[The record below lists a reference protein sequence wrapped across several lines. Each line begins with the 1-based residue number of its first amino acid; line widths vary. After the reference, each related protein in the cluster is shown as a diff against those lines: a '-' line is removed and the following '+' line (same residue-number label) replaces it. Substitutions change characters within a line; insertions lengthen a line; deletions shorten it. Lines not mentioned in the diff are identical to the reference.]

1 MIRYNEEQMMMKHAF
16 ASFLEK
22 ELEPI
27 RDDLE
32 FNGVPPYDFIRKLYQ
47 HMGLAE
53 VSAARFHRQI
63 DNEKAL
69 ARGETLEESAERDGF
84 DEKRAN
90 AAAAQGLLIA
100 ELAKYGLGIIT
111 AWGVS
116 SGLTYSAIMNKGT
129 IAQKEK
135 WALPLATFE
144 KVGAWAITEPGSGSD
159 AFGAMQATATRT
171 DDGGYLLKGNK
182 TFITNGPYADTIVF
196 ICKLKEDGVEPAQRK
211 VLSFILD
218 SGMPGL
224 EQSQP
229 FKKMGIMSSPTGEL
243 FLDNV
248 KVGRDRLIGESEQVE
263 VRSGAK
269 KTFTQERTGMAFSS
283 LGIVEACLER
293 CVRYAKERVQFG
305 QPIGSHQLIQEKLA
319 RMEVARV
326 NLQNMVFQLIE
337 YAGYGHEI
345 SLAEASAIKLY
356 SARVATEVAMEAVQL
371 HGGNGYMT
379 EFRVEQLARDAKI
392 QQIYAGTDEIQ
403 ISAIA
408 RELLSR

>member
-1 MIRYNEEQMMMKHAF
+1 MIRYNEEQLMMRDMFRK
-16 ASFLEK
+16 FLAK
-22 ELEPI
+22 ELDPI
-27 RDDLE
+27 RDDIE
-32 FNGVPPYDFIRKLYQ
+32 INGVPPYEFIRKLYA
-47 HMGLAE
+47 HLGLGE
-53 VSAARFHRQI
+53 MAAAKFHKQI
-63 DNEKAL
+63 EQEKAVEL
-69 ARGETLEESAERDGF
+69 GKADVKKLRDDNF
-84 DEKRAN
+84 NQSRAT
-90 AAAAQGLLIA
+90 ATAAQGLLIT

-111 AWGVS
+111 SLGVS
-116 SGLTYSAIMNKGT
+116 TGLTYSAIMNKGT

-159 AFGAMQATATRT
+159 AFGAMAATASRSA
-171 DDGGYLLKGNK
+171 DGGYLLNGNK

-196 ICKLKEDGVEPAQRK
+196 ICKLKEDSVEPAQRK
-211 VLSFILD
+211 ILSFIID
-218 SGMPGL
+218 KGMPGL
-224 EQSQP
+224 TQSKP

-248 KVGRDRLIGESEQVE
+248 EVGPERLIGETEEVE

-269 KTFTQERTGMAFSS
+269 KTFTQERTGMAYSS
-283 LGIVEACLER
+283 LGIVEECLER

-305 QPIGSHQLIQEKLA
+305 QPIGSHQLIQEKIA

-408 RELLSR
+408 RELLA

>member
-1 MIRYNEEQMMMKHAF
+1 MIRYNEEELMMRDMFRK
-16 ASFLEK
+16 FLKK

-27 RDDLE
+27 RDDIEL
-32 FNGVPPYDFIRKLYQ
+32 NGVPPYEFIRKLYK
-47 HMGLAE
+47 HLGLGE
-53 VSAARFHRQI
+53 MAATKFHRVI
-63 DNEKAL
+63 
-69 ARGETLEESAERDGF
+69 ERDKAAELGEPIADKPVEEGF
-84 DEKRAN
+84 SQRRAT
-90 AAAAQGLLIA
+90 ATAAQGLLIT

-111 AWGVS
+111 SLGVS
-116 SGLTYSAIMNKGT
+116 TGLTYSAIMNKGT

-159 AFGAMQATATRT
+159 AFGAMAATATRSG
-171 DDGGYLLKGNK
+171 DGGYLLNGNK

-196 ICKLKEDGVEPAQRK
+196 ICKLKEEGVEPAQRK
-211 VLSFILD
+211 ILSFILD
-218 SGMPGL
+218 TGMPGL
-224 EQSQP
+224 VQSKP

-248 KVGRDRLIGESEQVE
+248 EVGAERLIGETEQVE

-269 KTFTQERTGMAFSS
+269 KTFTQERSGMAYSS
-283 LGIVEACLER
+283 LGIVEECLER
-293 CVRYAKERVQFG
+293 CVSYAKERVQFG
-305 QPIGSHQLIQEKLA
+305 QPIGNHQLIQEKIA
-319 RMEVARV
+319 NMEVARV
-326 NLQNMVFQLIE
+326 NLQNMVFRLIE
-337 YAGYGHEI
+337 YAGNGYEI

-356 SARVATEVAMEAVQL
+356 SARIATEVAMEAVQL

-408 RELLSR
+408 RELLA

>member
-1 MIRYNEEQMMMKHAF
+1 MIRYNEEELMMRDMFRK
-16 ASFLEK
+16 FLQK

-27 RDDLE
+27 RDDIEL
-32 FNGVPPYDFIRKLYQ
+32 NGVPPYEFIRKLYK
-47 HMGLAE
+47 HLGLGE
-53 VSAARFHRQI
+53 MAAAKFHQVI
-63 DNEKAL
+63 
-69 ARGETLEESAERDGF
+69 ERDKAAALGKTTEYKPAEEGF
-84 DEKRAN
+84 SQKRAT
-90 AAAAQGLLIA
+90 ATAAQGLLIT

-111 AWGVS
+111 SLGVS
-116 SGLTYSAIMNKGT
+116 TGLTYSAIMSKGT

-159 AFGAMQATATRT
+159 AFGAMQATATRS
-171 DDGGYLLKGNK
+171 DNGGYLLNGNK

-196 ICKLKEDGVEPAQRK
+196 ICKLKEEGVEPAQRK
-211 VLSFILD
+211 ILSFILD
-218 SGMPGL
+218 TGMTGL
-224 EQSQP
+224 VQSKP

-248 KVGRDRLIGESEQVE
+248 EVGPERLIGETEQVE

-269 KTFTQERTGMAFSS
+269 KTFTQERSGMAYSS
-283 LGIVEACLER
+283 LGI
-293 CVRYAKERVQFG
+293 KERVQFG
-305 QPIGSHQLIQEKLA
+305 QPIGNHQLIQEKIA
-319 RMEVARV
+319 NMEVARV
-326 NLQNMVFQLIE
+326 NLQNMVFRLIE
-337 YAGYGHEI
+337 YAGNGYEI

-356 SARVATEVAMEAVQL
+356 SARIATEVAMEAVQL

-408 RELLSR
+408 RELLA

>member
-1 MIRYNEEQMMMKHAF
+1 MIRYNEEQLMMRDMFRK
-16 ASFLEK
+16 FLQK
-22 ELEPI
+22 ELNPI
-27 RDDLE
+27 RDDME
-32 FNGVPPYDFIRKLYQ
+32 VNGVPPYEFIRKLYA
-47 HMGLAE
+47 HLGLGDM
-53 VSAARFHRQI
+53 AAAKFHRQI
-63 DNEKAL
+63 EAEKAANL
-69 ARGETLEESAERDGF
+69 GRAGEEKSGEECF
-84 DEKRAN
+84 NQKRAT
-90 AAAAQGLLIA
+90 ATAAQGLLIT

-111 AWGVS
+111 SLGVS
-116 SGLTYSAIMNKGT
+116 TGLTYSAIMNKGT

-144 KVGAWAITEPGSGSD
+144 KIGAWAITEPGSGSD

-171 DDGGYLLKGNK
+171 AEGGYLLNGNK

-196 ICKLKEDGVEPAQRK
+196 ICKLKEDGVDPAQRK
-211 VLSFILD
+211 ILSFILD
-218 SGMPGL
+218 KGIPGL
-224 EQSQP
+224 TQSKP

-248 KVGRDRLIGESEQVE
+248 AVDRERLIGETEEVE

-269 KTFTQERTGMAFSS
+269 KTFTQERTGMAYSS
-283 LGIVEACLER
+283 LGIVEECLER
-293 CVRYAKERVQFG
+293 CIGYAKERVQFG
-305 QPIGSHQLIQEKLA
+305 QPIGSHQLIQEKIA

-337 YAGYGHEI
+337 YAGYGYEI

-371 HGGNGYMT
+371 HGGNGYMA

-408 RELLSR
+408 RELLA

>member
-1 MIRYNEEQMMMKHAF
+1 MIRYNEEQLMMRDMFRK
-16 ASFLEK
+16 FLEK
-22 ELEPI
+22 ELAPI
-27 RDDLE
+27 RDDIEL
-32 FNGVPPYDFIRKLYQ
+32 NGVPPYEFIRKLYK
-47 HMGLAE
+47 HLGLGE
-53 VSAARFHRQI
+53 MAAAKFHRQI
-63 DNEKAL
+63 EKEKAAEL
-69 ARGETLEESAERDGF
+69 GESIEEKPAEEGF
-84 DEKRAN
+84 NQKRAT
-90 AAAAQGLLIA
+90 ATAAQGLLIT

-111 AWGVS
+111 SLGVS
-116 SGLTYSAIMNKGT
+116 TGLTYSAIMNKGT

-159 AFGAMQATATRT
+159 AFGAMQATATRSA
-171 DDGGYLLKGNK
+171 DGGYLLKGNK
-182 TFITNGPYADTIVF
+182 TFITNGPYADIIVF
-196 ICKLKEDGVEPAQRK
+196 ICKLKEEGVEPAQRK
-211 VLSFILD
+211 ILSFILD
-218 SGMPGL
+218 TGMPGL
-224 EQSQP
+224 EQSKP

-248 KVGRDRLIGESEQVE
+248 TVGAERLIGETEEVE

-269 KTFTQERTGMAFSS
+269 KTFTQERTGMAYSS
-283 LGIVEACLER
+283 LGIVEECLER

-305 QPIGSHQLIQEKLA
+305 QPIGSHQLIQEKIA

-337 YAGYGHEI
+337 YAGYGYEI

-408 RELLSR
+408 RELLA

>member
-1 MIRYNEEQMMMKHAF
+1 MIRYNEEQLMMRDMFRK
-16 ASFLEK
+16 FLEK
-22 ELEPI
+22 ELAPI
-27 RDDLE
+27 RDDIEL
-32 FNGVPPYDFIRKLYQ
+32 NGVPPYEFIRKLYK
-47 HMGLAE
+47 HLGLGDM
-53 VSAARFHRQI
+53 AAAKFHRQI
-63 DNEKAL
+63 EREKAAEL
-69 ARGETLEESAERDGF
+69 GQSVEEKPAEEGF
-84 DEKRAN
+84 NQKRAT
-90 AAAAQGLLIA
+90 ATAAQGLLIT

-111 AWGVS
+111 SLGVS
-116 SGLTYSAIMNKGT
+116 TGLTYSAIMNKGT

-159 AFGAMQATATRT
+159 AFGAMQATATRST
-171 DDGGYLLKGNK
+171 NGGYLLKGNK

-218 SGMPGL
+218 KGMPGL
-224 EQSQP
+224 EQSKP

-248 KVGRDRLIGESEQVE
+248 KVGPERLIGETEEVE
-263 VRSGAK
+263 VRAGAK
-269 KTFTQERTGMAFSS
+269 KTFTQERTGMAYSS
-283 LGIVEACLER
+283 LGIVEECLAR

-305 QPIGSHQLIQEKLA
+305 QPIGSHQLIQEKIA
-319 RMEVARV
+319 KMEVARV
-326 NLQNMVFQLIE
+326 NLQNMVFRLIE

-379 EFRVEQLARDAKI
+379 EFRVEQLARDAKV

-408 RELLSR
+408 RELLA